1 MGASAAALP
10 ATTHAPS
17 VPLRLLRAWH
27 LLSLDAPT
35 VAFCW
40 TLLFAEIFRVPQP
53 LPAAADLAC
62 AVWLVYMVDRVL
74 DARRHGSPACPNPP
88 QNSLY
93 DALYDPPHDAL
104 YGLYRLHARNFL
116 LTGIAVALLG
126 TALVSTLPR
135 ALIEAWV
142 LLTAPLL
149 LYAAVVHLLRLSAR
163 WKAISVGIFFA
174 VAVALPAA
182 VHSGLGLSVASAA
195 IAFGGVCR
203 ANCAVLRAHSRRA
216 RIVLT
221 LCTAA
226 ALLPLPFA
234 ETRAVTA
241 ACLVALG
248 LLLLLRHS
256 RELVSARVGPLG
268 WRALVDVAL
277 VAPALAVA
285 PCIALFR

>member
-1 MGASAAALP
+1 MGASAATLAAETRP
-10 ATTHAPS
+10 CSA
-17 VPLRLLRAWH
+17 PLRLLGAWH

-40 TLLFAEIFRVPQP
+40 LLFFAEIFRVPHP

-74 DARRHGSPACPNPP
+74 DARRHQPAWTAPSRD
-88 QNSLY
+88 SLY
-93 DALYDPPHDAL
+93 ETLANPSHDAL
-104 YGLYRLHARNFL
+104 FHLYRHHARAFL
-116 LTGIAVALLG
+116 IAGVAVTLLGFALVALL
-126 TALVSTLPR
+126 PH

-149 LYAAVVHLLRLSAR
+149 LYAAVVHLLHLSAR

-182 VHSGLGLSVASAA
+182 AHGGLGWPIAAAA

-203 ANCAVLRAHSRRA
+203 ANCAILRAPSQRL
-216 RIVLT
+216 RIVFV

-226 ALLPLPFA
+226 ALLPLFFTEA
-234 ETRAVTA
+234 RAITP
-241 ACLVALG
+241 ACLLALAF
-248 LLLLLRHS
+248 LLVLRHR
-256 RELVSARVGPLG
+256 REAALARVGSLG

-277 VAPALAVA
+277 VAPALVIGS
-285 PCIALFR
+285 CIALFRG

>member
-1 MGASAAALP
+1 MGTSTAALAAP
-10 ATTHAPS
+10 TRATSA
-17 VPLRLLRAWH
+17 PLRLLGAWH

-40 TLLFAEIFRVPQP
+40 LLFFAEVFRVPQP

-74 DARRHGSPACPNPP
+74 DARRHQPAWTSTRRD
-88 QNSLY
+88 SLLETL
-93 DALYDPPHDAL
+93 AQPSHDAL
-104 YGLYRLHARNFL
+104 FRIYRSHARAFL
-116 LTGIAVALLG
+116 ITGLIVTALGFALVALL
-126 TALVSTLPR
+126 PR
-135 ALIEAWV
+135 PLIDAWV

-182 VHSGLGLSVASAA
+182 AHSGLGWPIAAAA

-203 ANCAVLRAHSRRA
+203 ANCAILRAPSQRV
-216 RIVLT
+216 RIVFL
-221 LCTAA
+221 LCTGA
-226 ALLPLPFA
+226 ALLPLLFA
-234 ETRAVTA
+234 EARAITP
-241 ACLVALG
+241 ACLLALSM
-248 LLLLLRHS
+248 LFLLRHR
-256 RELVSARVGPLG
+256 RELITARVGALG

-277 VAPALAVA
+277 VAPALLIA
-285 PCIALFR
+285 PCVVLFR